1 MHSPIVIVPACT
13 RDIGPHP
20 YHAAQYKY
28 VDAVVKGTACAP
40 LILPAL
46 GSALDLDLVLDVAD
60 GIMLTG
66 SASNVD
72 PAYYAQQVRD
82 PALPQDPARDA
93 TTLPLI
99 RAALERGIPIFAICR
114 GFQEMNVAF
123 GGTLHQQLDG
133 PGAERGIVFQEH
145 RLFPWLTVEQ
155 NVELGL
161 DASDLSADGRRQ
173 RIDSNIE
180 LVGLT
185 GFARAHPH
193 QLSGGMAQRAA
204 IARALVGRPEILL
217 LDEPLGA
224 LDSLTRSYL
233 QEELLRIWQHQSVTM
248 IMVTHDVEEAVYLSD
263 RVVVMEPRPGRIRS
277 VVPIDLPRARDRAAP
292 EFVALKARVLRDL
305 RH

>member
-1 MHSPIVIVPACT
+1 MTGREPS
-13 RDIGPHP
+13 
-20 YHAAQYKY
+20 YHARLLRIRDVSKSY
-28 VDAVVKGTACAP
+28 VVNEQRLSV
-40 LILPAL
+40 LRNI
-46 GSALDLDLVLDVAD
+46 ALDIDAGEFVSVVGASGCGKSTLLRLITGLDTDYD
-60 GIMLTG
+60 GDIL
-66 SASNVD
+66 
-72 PAYYAQQVRD
+72 
-82 PALPQDPARDA
+82 
-93 TTLPLI
+93 
-99 RAALERGIPIFAICR
+99 LEGRRI
-114 GFQEMNVAF
+114 
-123 GGTLHQQLDG
+123 DG

-161 DASDLSADGRRQ
+161 DASDLPADERRR

-204 IARALVGRPEILL
+204 IARALVGQPEILL

-263 RVVVMEPRPGRIRS
+263 RVVVMEPRPGRIRA

-292 EFVALKARVLRDL
+292 DFIAVKERVLRDL